1 MSDVVVTLKKEIAEL
16 RDRIHRLEADVKMP
30 LDADNSEQ
38 AMQLSDRALR
48 MRLIEIERDNLTR
61 REIELQKLTV

>member
-16 RDRIHRLEADVKMP
+16 RDRITRLEADVKLP
-30 LDADNSEQ
+30 LEADNSEQ
-38 AMQLSDRALR
+38 ALQLSDRALR